1 MPELKNKKHEE
12 FCQAY
17 VKTCRFN
24 AQRAYEIAFGS
35 DANKNTDRLM
45 KREDIQQR
53 IAEISS
59 EEAKRFDENSILNS
73 LSEIAF
79 DTEDKYSTTERL
91 KAMDLMTK
99 VLGLQKQH
107 IEMNAK
113 VNGAVEIVVDIE
125 DDEDGDEN
133 ATDKL
138 ED

>member
-1 MPELKNKKHEE
+1 MELKNKKHEA

-24 AQRAYEIAFGS
+24 ARKAYEIAFGS
-35 DANKNTDRLM
+35 PSHSNTDRLM
-45 KREDIQQR
+45 KREDIKER
-53 IAEISS
+53 IAEISA

-79 DTEDKYSTTERL
+79 CSDGQFTTSERI
-91 KAMDLMTK
+91 KAMELMSK
-99 VLGLQKQH
+99 VMGLQKQH

-113 VNGAVEIVVDIE
+113 INGSLDIVVDIVE
-125 DDEDGDEN
+125 DDEDV
-133 ATDKL
+133 